1 VGIAIVAVILDQL
14 TKWIVA
20 SSMYLHESYTVIPRI
35 FSIMRIHNTGIA
47 FGLFP
52 GIPDVFMIVNLISIF
67 VVFYF
72 YATLEYRSVWM
83 TVGCGLILGGA
94 TGNLLDR
101 FRLGYVVDFI
111 NFSFWPTFNV
121 ADSCVSTGVVLLLIG
136 FFTAEK
142 MAKDNASDS
151 A

>member
-1 VGIAIVAVILDQL
+1 
-14 TKWIVA
+14 
-20 SSMYLHESYTVIPRI
+20 MYLHESYTVIPRI
-35 FSIMRIHNTGIA
+35 LSIMRIHNTGIA

-52 GIPDVFMIVNLISIF
+52 GIPDVFMIVNLLSIF

-72 YATLEYRSVWM
+72 YATLEHRSLWM

-121 ADSCVSTGVVLLLIG
+121 ADSCVSTGVVLLMIG
-136 FFTAEK
+136 FFMAEK
-142 MAKDNASDS
+142 MAKKNASDTV
-151 A
+151 